1 MSTMDE
7 VKVEISGDMNVPDD
21 QQKPSFDFSSFTNFQ
36 NIPSPL
42 ELLQLIRRSI
52 RPWSEFVNTANF
64 KTAASMPRLTN
75 RFVRNISYFQSN
87 YIFIFVILMIYCLIT
102 SPLIL
107 VVLVAVAFASH
118 RIKKAQTPVSIFG
131 HQVTTNHQIMAV
143 NIASVPILFIAG
155 AGAALFWTLGASCF
169 VISLHAIFY
178 NIDAIVTEENEGF
191 LAEVV

>member
-1 MSTMDE
+1 MDE
-7 VKVEISGDMNVPDD
+7 VKVDISGEMNAPKD
-21 QQKPSFDFSSFTNFQ
+21 QQRPQFDFSSLTNFQ
-36 NIPSPL
+36 KIPSPL
-42 ELLQLIRRSI
+42 EIIQLTRKYI
-52 RPWSEFVNTANF
+52 RPWSEFMNTANF
-64 KTAASMPRLTN
+64 KTAASMPRLTS
-75 RFVRNISYFQSN
+75 RFFRNITYFQSN

-107 VVLVAVAFASH
+107 LVLAVVAFVSH
-118 RIKKAQTPVSIFG
+118 RIRKAKTPVNIFG
-131 HQVTTNHQIMAV
+131 HQLSTNHQIIAV
-143 NIASVPILFIAG
+143 NIASMPILLIAG